1 MTSRV
6 VTRESR
12 PGPRVTLDEMSIRAI
27 APLGVSLFAALA
39 AGTGCS
45 SAVDPGVVTLAD
57 GLRAATP
64 DDQRVALEA
73 DLDMLVALDRD
84 EKIGPAER
92 RALLDLYRSASRDG
106 GIDDDERA
114 LLARLTRD
122 VVAAG
127 GNVQSRKTE
136 DNR

>member
-1 MTSRV
+1 M
-6 VTRESR
+6 
-12 PGPRVTLDEMSIRAI
+12 
-27 APLGVSLFAALA
+27 PLPFRFAASCAALLGLA
-39 AGTGCS
+39 GCR
-45 SAVDPGVVTLAD
+45 SAVEPGVTALAD

-73 DLDMLVALDRD
+73 DLDILVALDRD
-84 EKIGPAER
+84 EKLGTAER
-92 RALLDLYRSASRDG
+92 RALFDLYRSATRDG

-127 GNVQSRKTE
+127 GTVQERKKQETP
-136 DNR
+136 